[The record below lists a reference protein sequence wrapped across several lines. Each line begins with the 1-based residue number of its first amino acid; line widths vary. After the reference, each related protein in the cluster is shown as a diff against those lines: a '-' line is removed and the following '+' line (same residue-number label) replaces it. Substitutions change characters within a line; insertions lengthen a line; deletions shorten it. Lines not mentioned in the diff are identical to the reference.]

1 MKRNNSIR
9 NTSIDFSNLD
19 WIVIALT
26 LFCTVFGIV
35 VISSAVNT
43 MSGGTK
49 FIIIQSGAA
58 VVGLI
63 AMAIFAAVDYE
74 DLGDLSKLIYGLCVF
89 ALVLVLVIGIG
100 RESTGSKSWIRFG
113 PIGIQPSE
121 FVKIGF
127 IITFS
132 SHVASLKDDIN
143 VPSNVFK
150 LLLHAGVLIF
160 LILLQP
166 DYGTALVFIC
176 IMAGILFAAGI
187 SWKYIAGAGGVMA
200 VILPIVWFFFLNDA
214 RKNRILVFLSP
225 ESDPSGAGYHVL
237 QSKLTIGSGQIFGKG
252 LFHGTQTQL
261 GYLPVK
267 HTDFIFGVIGEE
279 LGIIGCIFV
288 AALLFGLIFRILANS
303 RSAKNEFGSYVCI
316 GVAFMLIA
324 HVFENIGMCIGLM
337 PVTGIPLPFFSYG
350 GSSLLTNMIAMGLV
364 LSVYMRRKVI
374 NF

>member
-1 MKRNNSIR
+1 MKR
-9 NTSIDFSNLD
+9 NTSIDYSNLD
-19 WIVIALT
+19 WIIIIIT
-26 LFCTVFGIV
+26 LFCTVFGII

-43 MSGGTK
+43 MAGGAK
-49 FIIIQSGAA
+49 FIIIQSATA
-58 VVGLI
+58 VVGI
-63 AMAIFAAVDYE
+63 FAMAIFAAIDYE
-74 DLGDLSKLIYGLCVF
+74 DLGYLSKFIYGLCILS
-89 ALVLVLVIGIG
+89 LVMVLVIGTG
-100 RESTGSKSWIRFG
+100 LESTGSKSWIRFG

-132 SHVASLKDDIN
+132 SHVSKLKDDIN
-143 VPSNVFK
+143 HPANVAK
-150 LLLHAGVLIF
+150 LLLHAGVIIF
-160 LILLQP
+160 FILLQP

-176 IMAGILFAAGI
+176 IMAGILFAANL
-187 SWKYIAGAGGVMA
+187 SWKYIIGAGGLMA
-200 VILPIVWFFFLNDA
+200 AIVPIVWTFFLNDA
-214 RKNRILVFLSP
+214 RKNRILVFLNP

-279 LGIIGCIFV
+279 LGLIGCIFV
-288 AALLFGLIFRILANS
+288 AALLFALIFKILSDS
-303 RSAKNEFGSYVCI
+303 RSAKNDLGEYICI
-316 GVAFMLIA
+316 GVAFMFVA

-350 GSSLLTNMIAMGLV
+350 GSSLLTNLISIGLV
-364 LSVYMRRKVI
+364 LGVHMRRKVI

>member
-1 MKRNNSIR
+1 MKR
-9 NTSIDFSNLD
+9 NTSIDYSNLD
-19 WIVIALT
+19 WIVISLT

-35 VISSAVNT
+35 IISSAVNT

-49 FIIIQSGAA
+49 YIIIQSVAA
-58 VVGLI
+58 IVGI
-63 AMAIFAAVDYE
+63 CAMAIFAAIDYE
-74 DLGDLSKLIYGLCVF
+74 DLGDLSKFIYGLCIVS
-89 ALVLVLVIGIG
+89 LVMVLIIGIG

-132 SHVASLKDDIN
+132 AHVASMKDDIN
-143 VPSNVFK
+143 RPANVLK
-150 LLLHAGVLIF
+150 LLIHAGILIF

-176 IMAGILFAAGI
+176 IMAGILFAANI
-187 SWKYIAGAGGVMA
+187 SWKYIAGAGGLMA
-200 VILPIVWFFFLNDA
+200 AILPIIWFFFLNET

-288 AALLFGLIFRILANS
+288 TTLLFALIFRILTNS
-303 RSAKNEFGSYVCI
+303 RTAKNDFGSYICI

-350 GSSLLTNMIAMGLV
+350 GSSLLTNLMSIGLV

>member
-1 MKRNNSIR
+1 MKKTTTIN
-9 NTSIDFSNLD
+9 FSNLD
-19 WIVIALT
+19 WVLIILT
-26 LFCTVFGIV
+26 LICTAFGIL

-43 MSGGTK
+43 MSGSSK

-58 VVGLI
+58 VIGLI
-63 AMAIFAAVDYE
+63 AMAVFAAIDYE
-74 DLGDLSKLIYGLCVF
+74 DLGALAKVIYGLCIASLLLVF
-89 ALVLVLVIGIG
+89 VLGTGL
-100 RESTGSKSWIRFG
+100 ESTGSKSWIRFG

-127 IITFS
+127 IISFS
-132 SHVASLKDDIN
+132 MHVSKCGDEIN
-143 VPSNVFK
+143 RPANVIK
-150 LLLHAGVLIF
+150 LIIHAAVLIT

-187 SWKYIAGAGGVMA
+187 SWKYVLGAGAVSA
-200 VILPIVWFFFLNDA
+200 TILPIIWFFFLNDA

-279 LGIIGCIFV
+279 LGLIGCLAVI
-288 AALLFGLIFRILANS
+288 ALLFGLIFRILYNS
-303 RSAKNEFGSYVCI
+303 RNAKNDFGTYICV

-350 GSSLLTNMIAMGLV
+350 GSSLLTNFIAMGLV

>member
-1 MKRNNSIR
+1 MKR
-9 NTSIDFSNLD
+9 NTSINYSNLD
-19 WIVIALT
+19 WIVISLT
-26 LFCTVFGIV
+26 IFCTIFGIV
-35 VISSAVNT
+35 IISSAVNT

-58 VVGLI
+58 VAGII
-63 AMAIFAAVDYE
+63 AMAVFAAIDYE
-74 DLGDLSKLIYGLCVF
+74 DLGDLSKFIYGVCVLS
-89 ALVLVLVIGIG
+89 LVLVLVIGIG

-143 VPSNVFK
+143 SPANVVK
-150 LLLHAGVLIF
+150 LLIHAGVLIF

-187 SWKYIAGAGGVMA
+187 SWKYIAGASGLTAIIV
-200 VILPIVWFFFLNDA
+200 PIVWFFFLNDA

-279 LGIIGCIFV
+279 LGIIGCLFV

-303 RSAKNEFGSYVCI
+303 STAKNEFGSYVCI